1 MAAGSSAPAS
11 ATFAARVIAT
21 YGRASLIEDDH
32 GQSWRATRRGKRGDV
47 VVGDRVRALA
57 SAPGQASIESIEPRD
72 SLLYRTD
79 ANRTKELA
87 ANIDQIIV
95 VYAARPAFNRW
106 LVWKALVAAAA
117 ASIRARIVQNKIDLP
132 DQHAA
137 NAVREQLAALGWPTH
152 AVSAASEPGRTRDEL
167 AAVTAARHTLLVGQ
181 SGMGKSTLL
190 NLLVPD
196 ANARTQEYSQHLNL
210 GKQTTTASRWFALT
224 GGGALVDAPGFHEF
238 GLAHLTG
245 PQIAATFPEFQPWL
259 GQCRFADC
267 RHLAEPEC
275 AILAAVK
282 RGAVDAER
290 YHFYQALT
298 R

>member
-1 MAAGSSAPAS
+1 
-11 ATFAARVIAT
+11 
-21 YGRASLIEDDH
+21 LIEDEH
-32 GQSWRATRRGKRGDV
+32 AQTWRATRRGKRGDV
-47 VVGDRVRALA
+47 VVGDRVCALA
-57 SAPGQASIESIEPRD
+57 AAAGQASIESIEPRA

-106 LVWKALVAAAA
+106 LVWKALVAASAA
-117 ASIRARIVQNKIDLP
+117 NIRARIVQNKIDLP
-132 DQHAA
+132 DQAAA

-152 AVSAASEPGRTRDEL
+152 AVSAAAEPGGARAALE
-167 AAVTAARHTLLVGQ
+167 AVTSGQQTLLVGQ

-196 ANARTQEYSQHLNL
+196 ANARTQEYSHHLNV
-210 GKQTTTASRWFALT
+210 GKQTTTASRWFALP

-238 GLAHLTG
+238 GLAHLSL
-245 PQIAATFPEFQPWL
+245 PQIAATFPEFQPLL
-259 GQCRFADC
+259 GRCRFADC
-267 RHLAEPEC
+267 RHLAEPDC

-282 RGAVDAER
+282 RGDVDVER
-290 YHFYQALT
+290 YHFYQALA